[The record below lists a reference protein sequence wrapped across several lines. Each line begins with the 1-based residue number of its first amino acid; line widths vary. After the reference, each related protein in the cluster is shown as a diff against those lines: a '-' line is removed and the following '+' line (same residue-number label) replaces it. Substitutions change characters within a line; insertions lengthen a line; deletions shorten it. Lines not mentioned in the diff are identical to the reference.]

1 MKYYLH
7 DTSAFD
13 DEKISEL
20 FINFGYEGLGIFYTA
35 LEKIGKQEKPIKTA
49 ILKSQLRIGK
59 RLEKCWL
66 FIEQM
71 VSSKLLIS
79 LIVLLQRL

>member
-20 FINFGYEGLGIFYTA
+20 FINFGYEGLGLFYTA
-35 LEKIGKQEKPIKTA
+35 LEKIGKQEKPIKTDV
-49 ILKSQLRIGK
+49 LLSQLRVGK
-59 RLEKCWL
+59 RLKKCWY
-66 FIEQM
+66 FIEQIG
-71 VSSKLLIS
+71 LIS
-79 LIVLLQRL
+79 SLNGESFNEQI